1 MLLEKKSREIEEI
14 SSRSIDVSISSQ
26 NNKGRQFEDIEME
39 WPQTLSSSERNIRE
53 ISNNF
58 FISNNERNLQF
69 L

>member
-26 NNKGRQFEDIEME
+26 NNQGRQFEDIEME
-39 WPQTLSSSERNIRE
+39 WPQTLSSSERKIRE

-58 FISNNERNLQF
+58 FISNHGRSLQF